1 MDEIYYNQC
10 IACTVKNCKYHNKE
24 NYCTLG
30 KILVSNEKKGTNCA
44 SYKSSRE
51 K

>member
-10 IACTVKNCKYHNKE
+10 IACTVKNCQYHNKE

-30 KILVSNEKKGTNCA
+30 KILVSNDNKKTYCA
-44 SYKSSRE
+44 SYE
-51 K
+51 KKD

>member
-10 IACTVKNCKYHNKE
+10 IACTVTNCKFHNKE

-30 KILVSNEKKGTNCA
+30 KIVVSNDKNGTNCA
-44 SYKSSRE
+44 SYK
-51 K
+51 KND

>member
-10 IACTVKNCKYHNKE
+10 IACTVKQCKFHNNE

-30 KILVSNEKKGTNCA
+30 KIVIAKENKGTTCCA
-44 SYKSSRE
+44 SFK
-51 K
+51 KK